1 VGEDAERSARNR
13 AAELASTRD
22 AIFEAL
28 AQVAEGIAQTVDKSA
43 AIHDNAAHL
52 QGAIEHAARARRFAA
67 AERAAA
73 AAYREHRVPP
83 DDVRQVI
90 REALLRCE
98 ISGLAEPRA
107 NCCQIAWASSVN
119 ATASR
124 SPGRSWTANS

>member
-1 VGEDAERSARNR
+1 VGEDAERSAHDR
-13 AAELASTRD
+13 AAELARVRD

-28 AQVAEGIAQTVDKSA
+28 AEVAEGIAQTVERSA
-43 AIHDNAAHL
+43 DIHDNAAHL

-90 REALLRCE
+90 RD
-98 ISGLAEPRA
+98 S
-107 NCCQIAWASSVN
+107 
-119 ATASR
+119 
-124 SPGRSWTANS
+124 GRSTPT

>member
-1 VGEDAERSARNR
+1 VGEDAGRSASDRG
-13 AAELASTRD
+13 AELARVRD

-28 AQVAEGIAQTVDKSA
+28 AQVAEGIAQTVDRSA
-43 AIHDNAAHL
+43 AIYDDAVHL

-90 REALLRCE
+90 RD
-98 ISGLAEPRA
+98 G
-107 NCCQIAWASSVN
+107 
-119 ATASR
+119 
-124 SPGRSWTANS
+124 GRSTPT